1 MARYCIAFD
10 TVKIISEG
18 NGNETMEQLVRIFV
32 CIGVLIDCYPIF
44 KKYVESVIFSQFSVA

>member
-18 NGNETMEQLVRIFV
+18 KGNETMEQLVKIFV
-32 CIGVLIDCYPIF
+32 HV
-44 KKYVESVIFSQFSVA
+44 